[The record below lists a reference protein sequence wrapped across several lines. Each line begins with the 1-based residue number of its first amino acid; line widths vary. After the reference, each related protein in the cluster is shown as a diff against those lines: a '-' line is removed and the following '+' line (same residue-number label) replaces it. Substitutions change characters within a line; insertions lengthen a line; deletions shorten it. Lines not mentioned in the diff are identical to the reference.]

1 MISYDKSIK
10 IRIDSETLE
19 ELKILARI
27 NKVKTSEFVRQ
38 LIYRELGKNRELI
51 KEEKEKA
58 LHYNST
64 PLH

>member
-38 LIYRELGKNRELI
+38 LIYRELRKNRDLI

-58 LHYNST
+58 LHQ
-64 PLH
+64 P

>member
-1 MISYDKSIK
+1 MISFDKSIK

-27 NKVKTSEFVRQ
+27 NKVKTSEFIRQ
-38 LIYRELGKNRELI
+38 LIYRELRKNRDLI

-58 LHYNST
+58 LHQ
-64 PLH
+64 P

>member
-27 NKVKTSEFVRQ
+27 NKVKTSEFIRQ
-38 LIYRELGKNRELI
+38 LIYRELRKNRDLI

-58 LHYNST
+58 LHQ
-64 PLH
+64 P